1 VDARTGTRGKQR
13 LVELALLLVSLPALA
28 DSKLGDF
35 VVSHWGRE
43 NGLPDN
49 SVTCLAQT
57 RDGYLWVGTA
67 AGLARFDG
75 VRFAPLNLALAPART
90 TNEITALYQD
100 VSERLWI
107 GTRSDGL
114 WCLAGGVLRTQSWGR
129 LPRATLRRD
138 SAVQANGPGGTSGA
152 ILPAASN
159 RLTDYAAAAVESA
172 AVTCIAG
179 NSNGDLWVGTAQG
192 LERFKGTN
200 LTVFTAGD
208 GLPSDFVSGVHPS
221 SSGTVWITTRKGM
234 CQFKDGRLTPL
245 EFQTESPGR
254 SPEMI
259 GMYDD
264 QRGNLWAFGDTYL
277 VNLNDGKRFNYFR
290 NGDTTSLRI
299 WSLCEGRDGQLWIGT
314 SGQGVFAFSDGR
326 FRPLSLRDASLG
338 SDVQAI
344 YEDRDGSLWLGTFS
358 GGLLRL
364 QPRRAQMLDAN
375 AGLPSEMPSCLAA
388 GSDGRLWAGYAGA
401 GLFSSAGDRF
411 DKAPTPEGL
420 GCLNLISSLAAT
432 SKGELWLG
440 TLGLGLLRLKD
451 GGLARLGTENGLADD
466 AILSV
471 AAQPDDSVWVGT
483 RAGTVHH
490 VTARGLESF
499 SQLSGDPVTCLL
511 AGASGSV
518 WVGTEN
524 GGLSRLVDGRFVSA
538 DSSGILARTP
548 IRALCE
554 DADGRL
560 WVGTEGRGL
569 ACLYQGRFTVWD
581 AKVGFPGLVNG
592 LAVDDL
598 GKLWLCTDKGIFRM
612 ARPGLRADTEAVPGL
627 ELVAEYDRASTAVF
641 QRGWPQAVKAAGGR
655 LWFASPNGLCV
666 VDPRDFRADFPPLP
680 VEVGPIEVN
689 GRPLAAAR
697 ALAGEAGNSG
707 PPLRLPS
714 GLRTLEVEF
723 TVPSVNWPGR
733 IQFQHRLDPFDSDW
747 VEGGTERRVRYS
759 GLPFGQYQFRIRARN
774 LDGTWGPENGAL
786 AFDLPPPL
794 WRSPLV
800 LSLEALLSI
809 LAVAAAVRLISHRR
823 LRFKLAQLGQQQA
836 TERERMRIARDMHDE
851 LGAKLTR
858 ISYLSELAL
867 QDEVTP
873 RQKFHDIA
881 QGIRD
886 LLQTVDEIV
895 WAVDPQNDTLESL
908 AVYLGH
914 HATEYLQNT
923 SVECELNIAPDLPV
937 HPLTAETRHN
947 LFLAF
952 EEAVS
957 NALKHS
963 GATRLRVDL
972 SQKNGSFEISIE
984 DNGRGFELP
993 PKSAAAKAGAKPAG
1007 KRGNGLK
1014 NMRQRLAGLGGEA
1027 RIESQRGQGTRVT
1040 FILPI
1045 KPKPKDHS

>member
-1 VDARTGTRGKQR
+1 VANYFNA
-13 LVELALLLVSLPALA
+13 VA
-28 DSKLGDF
+28 
-35 VVSHWGRE
+35 E
-43 NGLPDN
+43 N
-49 SVTCLAQT
+49 
-57 RDGYLWVGTA
+57 
-67 AGLARFDG
+67 
-75 VRFAPLNLALAPART
+75 
-90 TNEITALYQD
+90 
-100 VSERLWI
+100 
-107 GTRSDGL
+107 
-114 WCLAGGVLRTQSWGR
+114 
-129 LPRATLRRD
+129 
-138 SAVQANGPGGTSGA
+138 
-152 ILPAASN
+152 
-159 RLTDYAAAAVESA
+159 A

-179 NSNGDLWVGTAQG
+179 NSNGDLWVGTANG
-192 LERFKGTN
+192 LKRFSGTN
-200 LTVFTAGD
+200 VTLFTVGD
-208 GLPSDFVSGVHPS
+208 GLPSDFVSGVHLS
-221 SSGTVWITTRKGM
+221 GSGTVWITTRKGM
-234 CQFKDGRLTPL
+234 CQFKDGHLTPL
-245 EFQTESPGR
+245 EFQTDSPGR

-264 QRGNLWAFGDTYL
+264 QQGNLWAFGDTYL

-375 AGLPSEMPSCLAA
+375 AGLPSEMPNCLAA
-388 GSDGRLWAGYAGA
+388 TADGRLWAGYAGA

-420 GCLNLISSLAAT
+420 GGLNLISSMAAA

-451 GGLARLGTENGLADD
+451 GSLARFSTENGLDD
-466 AILSV
+466 DEILSV

-490 VTARGLESF
+490 LTPRGVECF
-499 SQLSGDPVTCLL
+499 PQTFGDPVTCIL
-511 AGASGSV
+511 AGASGTV

-524 GGLSRLVDGRFVSA
+524 GGLSRLVQGRFVSA
-538 DSSGILARTP
+538 DSSRVLARTP

-554 DADGRL
+554 DAEGRL
-560 WVGTEGRGL
+560 WLGTEGRGL
-569 ACLYQGRFTVWD
+569 ACLSQNQFSVWD
-581 AKVGFPGLVNG
+581 AKAGFPDAVNG
-592 LAVDDL
+592 LVLDDL
-598 GKLWLCTDKGIFRM
+598 GKLWLCTDKGIYRM
-612 ARPGLRADTEAVPGL
+612 ARPAVRADAGAVPGL
-627 ELVAEYDRASTAVF
+627 ELVAEYDRSSTAVLE
-641 QRGWPQAVKAAGGR
+641 RGWPQAVKSAGGR
-655 LWFASPNGLCV
+655 LWFAAPNALCL
-666 VDPRDFRADFPPLP
+666 VDPRDFRAVFSPLP
-680 VEVGPIEVN
+680 VEVGPILVN
-689 GRPLAAAR
+689 GHPLAAAH
-697 ALAGEAGNSG
+697 AFLVEAGTSG
-707 PPLRLPS
+707 RLLRLPS
-714 GLRTLEVEF
+714 GLRTLEIEF
-723 TVPSVNWPGR
+723 TVPSVNWPER
-733 IQFQHRLDPFDSDW
+733 IQFQHCLDPFDNDW
-747 VEGGTERRVRYS
+747 VDGGAERRVRYS
-759 GLPFGQYQFRIRARN
+759 GLPFGHYRFRVRARN
-774 LDGTWGPENGAL
+774 LDGSWSPENAAL

-809 LAVAAAVRLISHRR
+809 LVVAAVVRLISHRR

-851 LGAKLTR
+851 LGSKLTR

-867 QDEVTP
+867 QDEVSS
-873 RQKFHDIA
+873 RQKFRDIA
-881 QGIRD
+881 QSIRD

-908 AVYLGH
+908 AAYLGH
-914 HATEYLQNT
+914 YATEYLQNT
-923 SVECELNIAPDLPV
+923 SVECELNIAADLPM

-952 EEAVS
+952 EEAVG

-972 SQKNGSFEISIE
+972 AHKNSSFEICIE
-984 DNGRGFELP
+984 DNGHGFEP
-993 PKSAAAKAGAKPAG
+993 APGSAPNKVGAKPAG
-1007 KRGNGLK
+1007 KPGNGLK
-1014 NMRQRLAGLGGEA
+1014 NMRQRLSGLGGEA
-1027 RIESQRGQGTRVT
+1027 RIQSQPGQGTKVT
-1040 FILPI
+1040 FTLPVT
-1045 KPKPKDHS
+1045 PKSKDHS